1 MIYPRRNLRERARR
15 TSHPL
20 ARLFAYAKREP
31 SKQITK
37 ETTKFRNASAAGE
50 MVDGRWV
57 RLGAIRAVSPTQ
69 EVTSGC
75 RVPSRPLFA
84 TRTTR
89 VASRLLPTH
98 PPTQPTPSYPTPKL
112 STILTVNPSAD
123 LQNAAACRDRLP
135 TVCDSY
141 VRNRRVLTGCDL
153 VIEMLDRRIRINIR
167 GN

>member
-1 MIYPRRNLRERARR
+1 MQSEL
-15 TSHPL
+15 
-20 ARLFAYAKREP
+20 

-37 ETTKFRNASAAGE
+37 ETTKFRNASAARE

-57 RLGAIRAVSPTQ
+57 RLGTIRAVSPTQ

-89 VASRLLPTH
+89 VASRLFPTTH
-98 PPTQPTPSYPTPKL
+98 PFISPE
-112 STILTVNPSAD
+112 TVNYPHGEPSAD

-141 VRNRRVLTGCDL
+141 VKNCHVLTGYDL
-153 VIEMLDRRIRINIR
+153 VIEMLDRRIRKIYSETKENRKQSRHRWFRRIIVR
-167 GN
+167 KCTFI

>member
-1 MIYPRRNLRERARR
+1 M
-15 TSHPL
+15 TF
-20 ARLFAYAKREP
+20 LFVRSEL
-31 SKQITK
+31 SKEITK
-37 ETTKFRNASAAGE
+37 ETPKFRNASAAGE

-57 RLGAIRAVSPTQ
+57 RLGTIRAVSPTQ

-98 PPTQPTPSYPTPKL
+98 PPIPSYPSK
-112 STILTVNPSAD
+112 TVNHPHSKPSAD

-141 VRNRRVLTGCDL
+141 VRNCHVLTDCDL
-153 VIEMLDRRIRINIR
+153 VIEMLDRIRKICWEIKENREQLGHSHRWFTRIIC
-167 GN
+167 

>member
-1 MIYPRRNLRERARR
+1 
-15 TSHPL
+15 
-20 ARLFAYAKREP
+20 
-31 SKQITK
+31 
-37 ETTKFRNASAAGE
+37 

-57 RLGAIRAVSPTQ
+57 RLGTIREVSPTQ

-84 TRTTR
+84 TRTTH

-98 PPTQPTPSYPTPKL
+98 PPLHIPPE
-112 STILTVNPSAD
+112 TVNHPHGESSAD

-141 VRNRRVLTGCDL
+141 VRNRYVLTGCDL
-153 VIEMLDRRIRINIR
+153 VIEMLNRGIRKICWKTKENREHRSEHRWITRIIYALEMTRLYIIRIFPQKELDTLISINLE
-167 GN
+167 